1 MENMN
6 NALKDKSGEPEDRLG
21 EAAVEA
27 EIAHVRRLLEATPA
41 GPSLEFC
48 EDCDEDIPTKRRE
61 LVPGCTRCV
70 GCQER
75 YNRMRPTRHGMMV
88 DRE

>member
-1 MENMN
+1 MN
-6 NALKDKSGEPEDRLG
+6 NALRDRASEPEDRLG

-27 EIAHVRRLLEATPA
+27 EIAHVRRQLLLQPT

-48 EDCDEDIPTKRRE
+48 EDCDEDIPLKRQE

-75 YNRMRPTRHGMMV
+75 HNRMRPARRGMMV
-88 DRE
+88 DGE